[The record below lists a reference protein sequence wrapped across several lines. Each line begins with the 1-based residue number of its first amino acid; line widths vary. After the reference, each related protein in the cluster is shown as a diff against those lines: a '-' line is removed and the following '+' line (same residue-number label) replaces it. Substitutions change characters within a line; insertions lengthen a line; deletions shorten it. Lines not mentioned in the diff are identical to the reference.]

1 MVRKI
6 IYNLLSRRRKTK
18 NGGFISKLLL
28 LITPLV
34 NLLEK
39 LGLRFILDFV
49 IVHLIRFYQKYLS
62 PRKGFSC
69 AYSKLYKSSSC
80 SEYFRQTVKTQGLQ
94 KAIPLFQ
101 KRLRECKLAN
111 IALKE
116 RFARNRFKNP
126 PQP

>member
-6 IYNLLSRRRKTK
+6 IYKLLSRRRKTK